1 MVVPPKHPK
10 IIIFSWKTL
19 VVGYHHFRK
28 PPYEELITLPETNIT
43 NSSHLQMGRA
53 PKGKDHLPTID
64 FSGAMLVSGRVTI
77 GFPLG
82 LIQIS
87 EGGTFAGG

>member
-1 MVVPPKHPK
+1 MVVPLKHPK
-10 IIIFSWKTL
+10 IIIFSRKTL

-28 PPYEELITLPETNIT
+28 PPYEELITLPET

-82 LIQIS
+82 LIQT